1 MKEVES
7 VGRVEKFA
15 KDLEGCLGLCSLP
28 RSDFFALLWK
38 DNWSPQLRVLPAWGS
53 PQMAKL
59 ASKLTSHS
67 TGYGG
72 GGPSPADGGR
82 ELLWEWLPES
92 GVNLSCANSAQ
103 AIGWTHM
110 HVNKAAS
117 FLPPPSVLFKGKFT
131 ATGPHRSDIV
141 FLLITV
147 HMTSH
152 WKRPPVWL
160 LKKDPGLEM
169 SAVQNSSLLSGL
181 PEWEQ

>member
-1 MKEVES
+1 MKEVEYE
-7 VGRVEKFA
+7 GCVEKFA
-15 KDLEGCLGLCSLP
+15 KDLDGFLGPCSLP
-28 RSDFFALLWK
+28 RADVFALVWK

-72 GGPSPADGGR
+72 VGHLQLMEGESCSENDSPDQDWTFPVPTVLRLWGEHICMWTKLPHFSLLPSS
-82 ELLWEWLPES
+82 S
-92 GVNLSCANSAQ
+92 GENSQ
-103 AIGWTHM
+103 
-110 HVNKAAS
+110 
-117 FLPPPSVLFKGKFT
+117 P
-131 ATGPHRSDIV
+131 TGPHRSDIV

-160 LKKDPGLEM
+160 FKKDPGLEM